1 MKKII
6 VFLLI
11 LANFISSCKQTEQ
24 PREAKKYTIKQFME
38 NTDIRGGAFSPDE
51 KQILFTSNKS
61 GVYNAYSVNTE
72 TGEIT
77 QLTNSTQSAMYAIS
91 YFPDDMRILLAA
103 DNEGDEIYHIFMRDT
118 AGNMTDLTPD
128 SVARSR
134 FYTWAH
140 DRNSFF
146 YGSNK
151 RNKRYMDLYEMDIE
165 NFQPELVYQND
176 SAYSIGAISNDK
188 QYIIFRKTYIRQNS
202 DMFLYNRETK
212 DLKLISPHE
221 GNINFTPVE
230 FSNDGKY
237 LYYLT
242 DKDSEFTYLM
252 KYNLET
258 GESEEVYKDNWD
270 ISYAYH
276 SYNDRYFVVG
286 VNADAQTKIKIFDNK
301 NGGKELKF
309 PDFQGSNV
317 IEVTISRSEENM
329 SFYLSQSNAT
339 PDLYV
344 YSFKTGEYKK
354 LTNSMNPDINPDDLV
369 KGKVVRYKSFDGLEI
384 PAILY
389 QPHSANKKNK
399 VPAIVWVHGGPGGQS
414 RIGYNALLQYLVN
427 HDYAIIA
434 VNNRGSSGYGKTF
447 SELDD
452 MRHGEDDLQDCIY
465 AKNYLAST
473 GWADTSKVGIL
484 GGSYGGY
491 MVVAAL
497 AFQPD
502 AFKVGVDIFG
512 VTNWLRTLKNI
523 PPWWEAYRKALY
535 KEMGNPETDS
545 AYLYKISPLFHAS
558 NIKKPLM
565 VLQGAKDPR
574 VLKVESDEMVE
585 AVKKNG
591 VPVEYVVFD
600 DEGHG
605 FRKTENE
612 IEGYEKILNFLDK
625 YLAEKIELKKAN
637 E

>member
-1 MKKII
+1 MKQLII
-6 VFLLI
+6 FTIALASFLS
-11 LANFISSCKQTEQ
+11 ACKQSEKA
-24 PREAKKYTIKQFME
+24 REVKKYTIKQFME

-51 KQILFTSNKS
+51 KYILFTSNKS
-61 GVYNAYSVNTE
+61 GVYNAYSMNIE
-72 TGEIT
+72 TKEIE
-77 QLTNSTQSAMYAIS
+77 QLTKSTQSAMYAIS

-128 SVARSR
+128 SVARST
-134 FYTWAH
+134 FYSWAH

-151 RNKRYMDLYEMDIE
+151 RNKRYMDVYEMDIE
-165 NFQPELVYQND
+165 NFEPQLVYQND
-176 SAYSIGAISNDK
+176 SAYRVGAISNDK
-188 QYIIFRKTYIRQNS
+188 RYIAFRKTYIRQNS
-202 DMFLYNRETK
+202 DMFLYDRETK
-212 DLKLISPHE
+212 ELKLLSEHS
-221 GNINFTPVE
+221 GNINFSPIE
-230 FSNDGKY
+230 FNNDGKY
-237 LYYLT
+237 LFYLT

-258 GESEEVYKDNWD
+258 GETTEVYKDNWD

-276 SYNDRYFVVG
+276 SHNERYFVVG
-286 VNADAQTKIKIFDNK
+286 INADAQTKIRIFDDK
-301 NGGKELKF
+301 NDGKEVEF
-309 PDFQGSNV
+309 PDFKGANV

-344 YSFKTGEYKK
+344 YNFKSGTYKK
-354 LTNSMNPDINPDDLV
+354 LTNSMNPEINPNDLV
-369 KGKVVRYKSFDGLEI
+369 KGEVVRYKSFDGLEI
-384 PAILY
+384 PTILY
-389 QPHSANKKNK
+389 KPHSATADNKA
-399 VPAIVWVHGGPGGQS
+399 PAIVWVHGGPGGQS
-414 RIGYNALLQYLVN
+414 RIGYSALIQYLVN
-427 HDYAIIA
+427 HGYAIIA

-465 AKNYLAST
+465 AKQYLAST
-473 GWADTSKVGIL
+473 GWADTSKTGIL

-502 AFKVGVDIFG
+502 AFKAGVDIFG

-545 AYLYKISPLFHAS
+545 AYLYKISPLFHADK
-558 NIKKPLM
+558 ITKPLM

-591 VPVEYVVFD
+591 VPVEYVVFE

-625 YLAEKIELKKAN
+625 YLAEKEEFNKT

>member
-1 MKKII
+1 MKQLII
-6 VFLLI
+6 FTIALASFLS
-11 LANFISSCKQTEQ
+11 ACKQSEKA
-24 PREAKKYTIKQFME
+24 REVKKYTIKQFMK

-51 KQILFTSNKS
+51 KYILFTSNKS
-61 GVYNAYSVNTE
+61 GVYNAYSMNIE
-72 TGEIT
+72 TKEIE
-77 QLTNSTQSAMYAIS
+77 QLTKSTQSAMYAIS

-118 AGNMTDLTPD
+118 AGNMKDLTPD
-128 SVARSR
+128 SVARST
-134 FYTWAH
+134 FYSWAH

-151 RNKRYMDLYEMDIE
+151 RNKRYMDVYEMDIE
-165 NFQPELVYQND
+165 NFEPQLVYQND
-176 SAYSIGAISNDK
+176 SAYRVGAISNDK
-188 QYIIFRKTYIRQNS
+188 RYIAFRKTYIRQNS
-202 DMFLYNRETK
+202 DMFLYDRETK
-212 DLKLISPHE
+212 ELKLLSEHS
-221 GNINFTPVE
+221 GNINFSPVE

-237 LYYLT
+237 LFYLT
-242 DKDSEFTYLM
+242 DKDSEFIYLM

-258 GESEEVYKDNWD
+258 GETTEVYKDNWD

-276 SYNDRYFVVG
+276 SHNERYFVVG
-286 VNADAQTKIKIFDNK
+286 INQDAQTKIRIFDNK
-301 NGGKELKF
+301 NDGKEVEF
-309 PDFQGSNV
+309 PDFKGANV

-344 YSFKTGEYKK
+344 YNFKSGTYKK
-354 LTNSMNPDINPDDLV
+354 LTNSMNPEINPDDLV
-369 KGKVVRYKSFDGLEI
+369 KGEVVRYKSFDGLEI

-389 QPHSANKKNK
+389 KPHSATADNKA
-399 VPAIVWVHGGPGGQS
+399 PAIVWVHGGPGGQS
-414 RIGYNALLQYLVN
+414 RIGYSALIQYLVN
-427 HDYAIIA
+427 HGYAIIA

-465 AKNYLAST
+465 AKQYMAST

-502 AFKVGVDIFG
+502 AFKAGVDIFG

-545 AYLYKISPLFHAS
+545 AYLYKISPLFHADK
-558 NIKKPLM
+558 ITKPLM

-591 VPVEYVVFD
+591 VPVEYVVFE

-625 YLAEKIELKKAN
+625 YLAEKEEFNKT

>member
-1 MKKII
+1 MKQVII
-6 VFLLI
+6 FTIALASFLS
-11 LANFISSCKQTEQ
+11 ACKQSEKA
-24 PREAKKYTIKQFME
+24 REVKKYTIKQFME

-51 KQILFTSNKS
+51 KHILFTSNKS
-61 GVYNAYSVNTE
+61 GVYNAYSMNIE
-72 TGEIT
+72 TKAME
-77 QLTNSTQSAMYAIS
+77 QLTKSTQSAMYAIS

-118 AGNMTDLTPD
+118 AGNMKDLTPD
-128 SVARSR
+128 SVARST
-134 FYTWAH
+134 FYAWAH

-151 RNKRYMDLYEMDIE
+151 RNKRYMDVYEMDIE
-165 NFQPELVYQND
+165 NFEPQLVYQND
-176 SAYSIGAISNDK
+176 SAYRVGAISNDK
-188 QYIIFRKTYIRQNS
+188 RYIAFRKTYIRQNS
-202 DMFLYNRETK
+202 DMFLYDRETK
-212 DLKLISPHE
+212 ELKLLSEHT
-221 GNINFTPVE
+221 GNINFSPVE

-237 LYYLT
+237 LFYLT
-242 DKDSEFTYLM
+242 DKDSEFSYLM

-258 GESEEVYKDNWD
+258 GETTEVYKDHWD

-276 SYNDRYFVVG
+276 SYNERYFVVG
-286 VNADAQTKIKIFDNK
+286 INQDAQTKIRIFDNK
-301 NGGKELKF
+301 NNGKEIEF
-309 PDFQGSNV
+309 PDFKGANV

-344 YSFKTGEYKK
+344 YNFKSGTYKK
-354 LTNSMNPDINPDDLV
+354 LTNSMNPEINPDDLV
-369 KGKVVRYKSFDGLEI
+369 KGEVVRYKSFDGLEI

-389 QPHSANKKNK
+389 KPHSATADNR

-414 RIGYNALLQYLVN
+414 RIGYSALIQYLVN
-427 HDYAIIA
+427 HGYAIIA

-465 AKNYLAST
+465 AKQYLAST
-473 GWADTSKVGIL
+473 GWADTSKTGIL

-502 AFKVGVDIFG
+502 AFKAGVDIFG

-545 AYLYKISPLFHAS
+545 AYLYKISPLFHADK
-558 NIKKPLM
+558 ITKPLM

-591 VPVEYVVFD
+591 VPVEYVVFE

-625 YLAEKIELKKAN
+625 YLAEKEKLNKT

>member
-1 MKKII
+1 MKQLII
-6 VFLLI
+6 FTIALASFLS
-11 LANFISSCKQTEQ
+11 ACKQSEKA
-24 PREAKKYTIKQFME
+24 REVKKYTIKQFME

-51 KQILFTSNKS
+51 KYILFTSNKS
-61 GVYNAYSVNTE
+61 GVYNAYSMNIE
-72 TGEIT
+72 TKEIE
-77 QLTNSTQSAMYAIS
+77 QLTKSTQSAMYAIS

-118 AGNMTDLTPD
+118 AGNMKDLTPD
-128 SVARSR
+128 SVARST
-134 FYTWAH
+134 FYSWAH

-151 RNKRYMDLYEMDIE
+151 RNKRYMDVYEMDIE
-165 NFQPELVYQND
+165 NFEPQLIYQND
-176 SAYSIGAISNDK
+176 SAYRVGAISNDK
-188 QYIIFRKTYIRQNS
+188 RYIAFRKTYIRQNS
-202 DMFLYNRETK
+202 DMFLYDRETK
-212 DLKLISPHE
+212 ELKLLSEHS
-221 GNINFTPVE
+221 GNINFSPVE

-237 LYYLT
+237 LFYLT

-258 GESEEVYKDNWD
+258 GETTEVYKDNWD

-276 SYNDRYFVVG
+276 SHNERYFVVG
-286 VNADAQTKIKIFDNK
+286 INQDAQTKIRIFDNK
-301 NGGKELKF
+301 NNGKEVEF
-309 PDFQGSNV
+309 PDFKGANV

-344 YSFKTGEYKK
+344 YNFKSGTYKK
-354 LTNSMNPDINPDDLV
+354 LTNSMNPEINPDDLV
-369 KGKVVRYKSFDGLEI
+369 KGEVVRYKSFDGLEI

-389 QPHSANKKNK
+389 KPHSATADNKA
-399 VPAIVWVHGGPGGQS
+399 PAIVWVHGGPGGQS
-414 RIGYNALLQYLVN
+414 RIGYSALIQYLVN
-427 HDYAIIA
+427 HGYAIIA

-465 AKNYLAST
+465 AKQYLAST
-473 GWADTSKVGIL
+473 GWADTSKIGIL

-502 AFKVGVDIFG
+502 AFKAGVDIFG

-545 AYLYKISPLFHAS
+545 AYLYKISPLFHADK
-558 NIKKPLM
+558 ITKPLM

-591 VPVEYVVFD
+591 VPVEYVVFE

-612 IEGYEKILNFLDK
+612 IKGYEKILNFLDK
-625 YLAEKIELKKAN
+625 YLAEKEEFNKT

>member
-1 MKKII
+1 MKQLII
-6 VFLLI
+6 FTIVLASFLS
-11 LANFISSCKQTEQ
+11 ACKQNEKA
-24 PREAKKYTIKQFME
+24 REVKKYSIKQFME

-51 KQILFTSNKS
+51 THILFTSNKS
-61 GVYNAYSVNTE
+61 GVYNAYSVNIE
-72 TGEIT
+72 TKEVK
-77 QLTNSTQSAMYAIS
+77 QLTNSSKSAMYAIS
-91 YFPDDMRILLAA
+91 YFPEDMRILLAA

-118 AGNMTDLTPD
+118 TGEMKDLTPD
-128 SVARSR
+128 SAARSS
-134 FYTWAH
+134 FYSWAH
-140 DRNSFF
+140 DQNSFF

-151 RNKRYMDLYEMDIE
+151 RNKRFMDIYEMDIN
-165 NFQPELVYQND
+165 NFEPQLVYQND
-176 SAYSIGAISNDK
+176 SAYYLGAISNDK
-188 QYIIFRKTYIRQNS
+188 RYFAFRKTYIRQNS
-202 DMFLYNRETK
+202 DMFLYDRETK
-212 DLKLISPHE
+212 ELKLLSEHQ
-221 GNINFTPVE
+221 GNINFSPVE
-230 FSNDGKY
+230 FSKDGKY

-242 DKDSEFTYLM
+242 DKESEFTYLM
-252 KYNLET
+252 RYNLQT
-258 GESEEVYKDNWD
+258 GENEKVYEANWD

-276 SYNDRYFVVG
+276 SYNERYFIVG
-286 VNADAQTKIKIFDNK
+286 INSDAQTKIKIFDNK
-301 NGGKELKF
+301 NGGKEVKF
-309 PDFQGSNV
+309 PDFKGANV

-344 YSFKTGEYKK
+344 YNFKSGQYKK
-354 LTNSMNPDINPDDLV
+354 LSNSMNPEINPDDLV
-369 KGKVVRYKSFDGLEI
+369 KGEVIRYKSFDGLEI

-389 QPHSANKKNK
+389 KPHIASKENK

-414 RIGYNALLQYLVN
+414 RIGYNPLIQYLVN
-427 HDYAIIA
+427 HGYAVVA

-465 AKNYLAST
+465 AKNYLATT

-523 PPWWEAYRKALY
+523 PPWWEAFRKALY

-558 NIKKPLM
+558 NITKPLM
-565 VLQGAKDPR
+565 VLQGANDPR

-585 AVKKNG
+585 AVRKNG
-591 VPVEYVVFD
+591 VPVEYVVFE

-625 YLAEKIELKKAN
+625 YLAEKEIPNKTE
-637 E
+637 

>member
-1 MKKII
+1 MNKLI
-6 VFLLI
+6 VFTMLL
-11 LANFISSCKQTEQ
+11 AVFFSSCQQNEKT
-24 PREAKKYTIKQFME
+24 RKVKKYSIKQFME
-38 NTDIRGGAFSPDE
+38 NTDIRGGSFSPDE
-51 KQILFTSNKS
+51 KYILFTSNQS
-61 GVYNAYSVNTE
+61 GVYNAYSIDIDTKNV
-72 TGEIT
+72 I
-77 QLTNSTQSAMYAIS
+77 QLTNSTKSAMYAIS
-91 YFPDDMRILLAA
+91 YFPNDMRILLAA
-103 DNEGDEIYHIFMRDT
+103 DNEGDEVYHIFMRDT

-128 SVARSR
+128 STARST

-146 YGSNK
+146 FGSNK
-151 RNKRYMDLYEMDIE
+151 RNKRYMDLYEMDIN
-165 NFQPELVYQND
+165 NFEAQLVYQND

-188 QYIIFRKTYIRQNS
+188 RYIAFRKTYIRQNS
-202 DMFLYNRETK
+202 DMFLYDRETK
-212 DLKLISPHE
+212 ELKLLSEHT

-230 FSNDGKY
+230 FSNDGKF
-237 LYYLT
+237 LYYMT
-242 DKDSEFTYLM
+242 DKNSEFTYLM

-270 ISYAYH
+270 LSYAYH
-276 SYNDRYFVVG
+276 SYNERYFVVG
-286 VNADAQTKIKIFDNK
+286 INQDAQTKIKIFDTKNNNK
-301 NGGKELKF
+301 EIEF
-309 PDFQGSNV
+309 PDFKGANV
-317 IEVTISRSEENM
+317 IEITISKSEENM

-344 YSFKTGEYKK
+344 YNFKNKTYKK
-354 LTNSMNPDINPDDLV
+354 LTNSMNPEIKPDDLV
-369 KGKVVRYKSFDGLEI
+369 KGEVVRYKSFDGLEI

-389 QPHSANKKNK
+389 KPHSASKKNK
-399 VPAIVWVHGGPGGQS
+399 VPVIVWVHGGPGGQS
-414 RIGYNALLQYLVN
+414 RIGYSALIQYLVN
-427 HDYAIIA
+427 HDYAVIA

-465 AKNYLAST
+465 AKQYLAT
-473 GWADTSKVGIL
+473 TNWADTSKVGIL

-523 PPWWEAYRKALY
+523 PPWWEAFRKALY

-545 AYLYKISPLFHAS
+545 AYLYKISPLFHADK
-558 NIKKPLM
+558 ITKPLM
-565 VLQGAKDPR
+565 VLQGANDPR
-574 VLKVESDEMVE
+574 VLKIESDEMVA

-591 VPVEYVVFD
+591 VPVEYVVFE

-605 FRKTENE
+605 FRKKENE
-612 IEGYEKILNFLDK
+612 IEGYEKILGFLDK
-625 YLAEKIELKKAN
+625 YLAEKKELKKT